1 VDERGRVGSF
11 AAQAGEETVFLQ
23 ALQLKQV
30 KRLFFGEISRDLG

>member
-1 VDERGRVGSF
+1 MGSF

-30 KRLFFGEISRDLG
+30 KRLFFREISRDLG